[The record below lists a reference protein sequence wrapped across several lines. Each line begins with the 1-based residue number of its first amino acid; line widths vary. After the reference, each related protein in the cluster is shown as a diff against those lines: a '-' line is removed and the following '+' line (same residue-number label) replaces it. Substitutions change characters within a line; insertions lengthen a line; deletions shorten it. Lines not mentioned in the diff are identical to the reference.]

1 MDNFNYTDNVTFN
14 GNDGLNIDYT
24 ANLNQVGDYYEISF
38 NVINDSKVDMEI
50 TNCDYHKN
58 DEFINYELTYD
69 NGKKV
74 QQGDI
79 LKQGESKKIKYRVQ
93 YKKLIVENNYQVDT
107 SFSINYEQIRDILII
122 CAFSKSLNNIEEMI
136 EKRNKK
142 LEKTKAVPEISL

>member
-1 MDNFNYTDNVTFN
+1 
-14 GNDGLNIDYT
+14 
-24 ANLNQVGDYYEISF
+24 
-38 NVINDSKVDMEI
+38 MEI

-79 LKQGESKKIKYRVQ
+79 LKQGESKQMKYRVQ

-107 SFSINYEQIRDILII
+107 SFSINYEQII
-122 CAFSKSLNNIEEMI
+122 
-136 EKRNKK
+136 
-142 LEKTKAVPEISL
+142 